1 MKAKKSL
8 YLVSGVV
15 YFRKTKRFRGG
26 RPKKTIAKKPT
37 KKKRKT
43 QRKNTRRRRL
53 IGGMHKYMLK
63 DNTIFVD
70 TTKFLLNR

>member
-15 YFRKTKRFRGG
+15 VCFAKTKRFRGG

-43 QRKNTRRRRL
+43 QRKTHEDE
-53 IGGMHKYMLK
+53 G
-63 DNTIFVD
+63 
-70 TTKFLLNR
+70 